1 MPAKQIIIPITDHA
15 DQCSLYYLVEWKL
28 TTASGYNQEKQFLTE
43 TENNIII
50 DDVLD
55 NTEYDVRI
63 TRYCC
68 NGGIS
73 APLVL
78 LVDTT
83 TTSPVLS
90 APAAFTLDPTSPPVA
105 GSMFADWTVAAN
117 ADEYIVEVSDTSD
130 FIVIVETATVND
142 PTSSATITGLTS
154 GNTYYGRVKARA
166 VGYVD
171 SDWSNTDSGVCP

>member
-28 TTASGYNQEKQFLTE
+28 TTEAGYSSQQSFLTD

-50 DDVLD
+50 SDVED
-55 NTEYDVRI
+55 ASEYNVRI

-78 LVDTT
+78 LIDTT
-83 TTSPVLS
+83 ATSTQLA
-90 APAAFTLDPTSPPVA
+90 APANFTLNPDSPPIA
-105 GSMFADWTVAAN
+105 GQLFADWDAA
-117 ADEYIVEVSDTSD
+117 ASATEYIVDISDTSD
-130 FIVIVETATVND
+130 FTVILQSYTVNA
-142 PTSSATITGLTS
+142 PTTSTSITDLTS

-166 VGYVD
+166 SGFAD
-171 SDWSNTDSGVCP
+171 SDWSNTDSGLTP